1 MKIVYAGTPDVA
13 VPPLRFLAEAAGVEV
28 VAVLTRED
36 APLGRKRVLTPSP
49 VAAAADELGIPVL
62 KASRWSEELAQQIA
76 GFGAQ
81 AAAVVAYGALLPQAA
96 LDLLPLGWVNLH
108 FSALPA
114 WRGAAPVQR
123 ALMAGEQTIHA
134 NTFVLEAGL
143 DTGPVFEQDSTEVR
157 ADDTADSI
165 LDRLASEVGGAM
177 LQRTFERLAAG
188 ESGAVQIE
196 DDSVSYAAK
205 MSIEDGK
212 LDFAEPAQAIVARY
226 RGVTSEPGAWC
237 MYRENRFKIGEL
249 APVDPALA
257 AELSLAPGT
266 VSLHAKKV
274 YVGTGAVEGIPGAVQ
289 LLRVQPAGKK
299 MMAAADWARGTGKD
313 LAEGAVVLV

>member
-13 VPPLRFLAEAAGVEV
+13 VPPLRFLAETEGVEV

-49 VAAAADELGIPVL
+49 VAAAAQELGIPVV
-62 KASRWSEELAQQIA
+62 KASRWSEDVAQQLA
-76 GFGAQ
+76 SFGAQ
-81 AAAVVAYGALLPQAA
+81 AAAVVAYGALLPQTA

-134 NTFVLEAGL
+134 NTFLLEAGL

-165 LDRLASEVGGAM
+165 LERLAYEVGGAM
-177 LQRTFERLAAG
+177 LLRTFERLAAG
-188 ESGAVQIE
+188 EPGTVQTE

-237 MYRENRFKIGEL
+237 TYRENRFKIGEL

-257 AELSLAPGT
+257 AELALAPGVVT
-266 VSLHAKKV
+266 LHAKKV
-274 YVGTGAVEGIPGAVQ
+274 FVGTGAVDGAPGAVQ
-289 LLRVQPAGKK
+289 LLRVQPASKK